1 MTSKKIYNKK
11 IKLSTKNGFVLPI
24 FLKQKKKSDWLKSN
38 TLSGLFLQMIKNNNI
53 YHSQISSPNEIVMK
67 KLSFGILPIK
77 LISNFVFNS
86 FIICH
91 GNLRSKDSDHYTLEL
106 TKKDNNE
113 NFLVNFNNSLNQN
126 TYNEILNEYSNLF
139 SRLNYF
145 PLKML
150 TRVTDSQHTGSTLP
164 MSKDYVNVNNT
175 NNLGML
181 KEDKNTHYIDSS
193 ILPELPAYPIGLTI
207 MANANYISNKVVQSV
222 KKI

>member
-1 MTSKKIYNKK
+1 
-11 IKLSTKNGFVLPI
+11 
-24 FLKQKKKSDWLKSN
+24 
-38 TLSGLFLQMIKNNNI
+38 
-53 YHSQISSPNEIVMK
+53 
-67 KLSFGILPIK
+67 
-77 LISNFVFNS
+77 
-86 FIICH
+86 
-91 GNLRSKDSDHYTLEL
+91 
-106 TKKDNNE
+106 
-113 NFLVNFNNSLNQN
+113 
-126 TYNEILNEYSNLF
+126 
-139 SRLNYF
+139 
-145 PLKML
+145 ML